1 MVASLRSQ
9 GIEEKQLR
17 YWCQDESRFGL
28 KTIEHRLLTGFGV
41 KPIGIGQW
49 RRENYYV
56 YGVVEPTTGCRFFY
70 EFSHLD
76 TTCFQA
82 FLDLFSQTYAKDFHI
97 LQLDNGSF
105 HKAIDLIVPDNIILL
120 FQPSHCPELNP
131 IERLWQYI
139 KSFLGWQLFNNLD
152 ELREKVRQILNSFT
166 PEIIVSL
173 TG

>member
-1 MVASLRSQ
+1 MV
-9 GIEEKQLR
+9 
-17 YWCQDESRFGL
+17 SRFGL
-28 KTIEHRLLTGFGV
+28 KTIERRLLTGCGI

-49 RRENYYV
+49 KRENYYV

-76 TTCFQA
+76 TTCLQA
-82 FLDLFSQTYAKDFHI
+82 FLDLFSQTYAQDFHI

-105 HKAIDLIVPDNIILL
+105 HKAIDLIVPDNIILF

-139 KSFLGWQLFNNLD
+139 KSFLGWQLFDNLD
-152 ELREKVRQILNSFT
+152 ELRDKVRHILNSFT

-173 TG
+173 TGWNYILHALSVAGIS